1 VGDDSSSSATEQRP
15 IPRDWAHLEDDLSRV
30 PGVKSA
36 RVVGDP
42 PTEIHMISDG
52 SRHPKQLGRDAQSL
66 AAAGHGLT
74 IDHRIVSV
82 VELAPTAEGA
92 EEPSRLRP
100 ILDWFVTAN
109 NRSQGR
115 VDVGLRWNGTQTTG
129 GAPITED
136 SVLERARAS
145 ANATLEALKPR
156 ADERHA
162 RLVLEGVFIQQIGTD
177 DWVTVHVACREGSAT
192 TPLVGVAAVRG
203 DITGAAARATLDA
216 TNRKVS

>member
-1 VGDDSSSSATEQRP
+1 
-15 IPRDWAHLEDDLSRV
+15 
-30 PGVKSA
+30 
-36 RVVGDP
+36 
-42 PTEIHMISDG
+42 MISDG
-52 SRHPKQLGRDAQSL
+52 SRHPKQLGRDVQSL

-82 VELAPTAEGA
+82 VELAPGA
-92 EEPSRLRP
+92 EPQQESPKLRP

-109 NRSQGR
+109 NRSHGR

-129 GAPITED
+129 GAQIAED
-136 SVLERARAS
+136 SILERARAS
-145 ANATLEALKPR
+145 AIAVLEALKPR

-162 RLVLEGVFIQQIGTD
+162 RLVLEGVFIQKIGTD
-177 DWVTVHVACREGSAT
+177 DWVTVHVACREGATT

-216 TNRKVS
+216 TNRKVG